1 MKKKLAVIAA
11 ILGIVS
17 MGSMVSAKDME
28 ITPGYYDVDFTKYD
42 FIDTSLNTIQFP
54 QGSASFEPFFKKLD
68 TLVFENRGKVR
79 ILHIGGSHLQ
89 ADVISGR
96 IREHLV
102 KEYPGASA
110 GRGFVFPYSAARTNT
125 PASYASYYKGI
136 WDKNK
141 NVQHEITKPLGL
153 LGIAISTRDPRAEIT
168 LLLDKYNTE
177 PIWGETSFRV
187 FGYSDSNDVEP
198 VLRIDSMDV
207 FGTFDASSQS
217 YVFTSPRP
225 IDTIQIAFRWADT
238 TKQAEVAAFITDS
251 LYKDSVARA
260 DSLARVADSLRM
272 DSLGI
277 TPPAS
282 SAQQMAQAV
291 AADSMFQGDCE
302 DVLDT
307 NCLNRDEDLQAA
319 LDSAAADTVP
329 PRPHFTLTGI
339 LAENNAPG
347 ITYTNVGINGAKV
360 SNYFEETCPLF
371 EKEMSYYKPDL
382 VIFAIG
388 INDANVDVFNDKAFR
403 EDYDMLIKRI
413 RKVSPKTAFIF
424 ETNNDSYRKV
434 RKKKYVQHP
443 NGEVARKA
451 FFMLADKH
459 KAGVWDKFSIMG
471 GLGSMAKWEKADL
484 AKKDKVHF
492 KTAGYQLLG
501 DMFYKALMQAYFDHI
516 ASLPAE
522 APVVAQAKPAATPT
536 PAPAPK
542 TIPAASS
549 VAPKTPTPS
558 AKTASSTATASATAP
573 AAAPANAKAAVAIQA
588 KVAAPAPTAAP
599 AKKEVAAKQPA
610 EKTVAPPQMP
620 KLAAA
625 AHKDVPMP
633 EVVKQTAQPAQPKIQ
648 IPLKPQAQAADSPTT
663 PTPSATDSK

>member
-207 FGTFDASSQS
+207 FGTFDSTSQS

-251 LYKDSVARA
+251 LFKDSVARA

-277 TPPAS
+277 TPPPAS
-282 SAQQMAQAV
+282 SQQASQVA

-307 NCLNRDEDLQAA
+307 NCLNRDEDLQAT

-360 SNYFEETCPLF
+360 SNYFEEVCPLF

-388 INDANVDVFNDKAFR
+388 INDANVDVFNDKIFR
-403 EDYDMLIKRI
+403 EDYDKLIQRI

-434 RKKKYVQHP
+434 RKRKYVQHP
-443 NGEVARKA
+443 NGEVARKS

-501 DMFYKALMQAYFDHI
+501 DMFYKALIQAYFDHI

-522 APVVAQAKPAATPT
+522 SPAVVQSKPAQPQT
-536 PAPAPK
+536 PA

-549 VAPKTPTPS
+549 VAPKIQATPT
-558 AKTASSTATASATAP
+558 AKTASS
-573 AAAPANAKAAVAIQA
+573 AAPTIQAKAPQTPVEKTAATIQA
-588 KVAAPAPTAAP
+588 KVATPLPSKSADAAP
-599 AKKEVAAKQPA
+599 AKPESTAKQTA

-633 EVVKQTAQPAQPKIQ
+633 EVVKQAAQPAQPKIQ
-648 IPLKPQAQAADSPTT
+648 VPLKPEAQ
-663 PTPSATDSK
+663 DSK

>member
-307 NCLNRDEDLQAA
+307 NCLNRDEDLQAT

-388 INDANVDVFNDKAFR
+388 INDANVEVFNDKVFR

-549 VAPKTPTPS
+549 
-558 AKTASSTATASATAP
+558 TAP
-573 AAAPANAKAAVAIQA
+573 AANAPANAKTAATIQA

-599 AKKEVAAKQPA
+599 AKTSTSTKTETTAKAETPAKQPV

-648 IPLKPQAQAADSPTT
+648 VPLKPIPQPAETPKT

>member
-110 GRGFVFPYSAARTNT
+110 GRGFIFPYSAARTNT

-207 FGTFDASSQS
+207 FGTFDSTSQS

-251 LYKDSVARA
+251 LFKDSVARA

-277 TPPAS
+277 TPPPAS
-282 SAQQMAQAV
+282 SQQASQVA

-307 NCLNRDEDLQAA
+307 NCLNRDEDMQAA

-360 SNYFEETCPLF
+360 SNYFEEVCPLF

-388 INDANVDVFNDKAFR
+388 INDANVDVFNDKIFR
-403 EDYDMLIKRI
+403 EDYDKLIKRI

-434 RKKKYVQHP
+434 RKRKYVQHP
-443 NGEVARKA
+443 NGEVARKS

-501 DMFYKALMQAYFDHI
+501 DMFYKALIQAYFDHI

-522 APVVAQAKPAATPT
+522 SPAVAQSKPAQPQT
-536 PAPAPK
+536 PA

-549 VAPKTPTPS
+549 VAPKVQATPT
-558 AKTASSTATASATAP
+558 AKTASS
-573 AAAPANAKAAVAIQA
+573 AAPTIQAKAPQTPVEKTAATIQA
-588 KVAAPAPTAAP
+588 KVATPLPSKSADAAP
-599 AKKEVAAKQPA
+599 AKPESTAKQTA

-648 IPLKPQAQAADSPTT
+648 VPLKPEAQDA
-663 PTPSATDSK
+663 K

>member
-207 FGTFDASSQS
+207 FGTFDSTSQS

-251 LYKDSVARA
+251 LFKDSVARA

-277 TPPAS
+277 TPPPAS
-282 SAQQMAQAV
+282 SQQASQVA

-307 NCLNRDEDLQAA
+307 NCLNRDEDLQAT
-319 LDSAAADTVP
+319 LDSAATDTVP

-360 SNYFEETCPLF
+360 SNYFEEVCPLF

-388 INDANVDVFNDKAFR
+388 INDANVDVFNDKIFR
-403 EDYDMLIKRI
+403 EDYDKLIKRI

-434 RKKKYVQHP
+434 RKRKYVQHP
-443 NGEVARKA
+443 NGEVARKS

-501 DMFYKALMQAYFDHI
+501 DMFYKALIQAYFDHI

-522 APVVAQAKPAATPT
+522 SPAVAQSKPAQPQT
-536 PAPAPK
+536 PA

-549 VAPKTPTPS
+549 VAPKVQATPT
-558 AKTASSTATASATAP
+558 AKTASS
-573 AAAPANAKAAVAIQA
+573 AAPTIQAKAPQTPVEKTAATIQA
-588 KVAAPAPTAAP
+588 KVATPLPSKSADAAP
-599 AKKEVAAKQPA
+599 AKPESTAKQTA

-648 IPLKPQAQAADSPTT
+648 VPLKPEAQDA
-663 PTPSATDSK
+663 K

>member
-102 KEYPGASA
+102 KEYLGASA

-207 FGTFDASSQS
+207 FGTFDSTSQS

-251 LYKDSVARA
+251 LFKDSVARA

-277 TPPAS
+277 TPPPAS
-282 SAQQMAQAV
+282 SQQASQVA

-307 NCLNRDEDLQAA
+307 NCLNRDEDLQAT

-360 SNYFEETCPLF
+360 SNYFEEVCPLF

-388 INDANVDVFNDKAFR
+388 INDANVDVFNDKIFR
-403 EDYDMLIKRI
+403 EDYDKLIKRI

-434 RKKKYVQHP
+434 RKRKYVQHP
-443 NGEVARKA
+443 NGEVARKS

-501 DMFYKALMQAYFDHI
+501 DMFYKALIQAYFDHI

-522 APVVAQAKPAATPT
+522 SPAVAQSKPAQPQT
-536 PAPAPK
+536 PA

-549 VAPKTPTPS
+549 VAPKVQATPT
-558 AKTASSTATASATAP
+558 AKTASS
-573 AAAPANAKAAVAIQA
+573 AAPTIQAKAPQTPVEKTAATIQA
-588 KVAAPAPTAAP
+588 KVATPLPSKSADAAP
-599 AKKEVAAKQPA
+599 AKPESTAKQTA

-648 IPLKPQAQAADSPTT
+648 VPLKPEAQDA
-663 PTPSATDSK
+663 K

>member
-54 QGSASFEPFFKKLD
+54 QLD

-207 FGTFDASSQS
+207 FGTFDSTSQS

-251 LYKDSVARA
+251 LFKDSVARA

-277 TPPAS
+277 TPPPAS
-282 SAQQMAQAV
+282 SQQASQVA

-307 NCLNRDEDLQAA
+307 NCLNRDEDLQAT

-360 SNYFEETCPLF
+360 SNYFEEVCPLF

-388 INDANVDVFNDKAFR
+388 INDANVDVFNDKIFR
-403 EDYDMLIKRI
+403 EDYDKLIKRI

-434 RKKKYVQHP
+434 RKRKYVQHP
-443 NGEVARKA
+443 NGEVARKS

-501 DMFYKALMQAYFDHI
+501 DMFYKALIQAYFDHI

-522 APVVAQAKPAATPT
+522 SPAVVQSKPAQPQT
-536 PAPAPK
+536 PA

-549 VAPKTPTPS
+549 VAPKVQATPT
-558 AKTASSTATASATAP
+558 AKTASS
-573 AAAPANAKAAVAIQA
+573 AAPTIQAKAPQTPVEKTAATIQA
-588 KVAAPAPTAAP
+588 KVATPLPSKSADAAP
-599 AKKEVAAKQPA
+599 AKPESTAKQTA

-648 IPLKPQAQAADSPTT
+648 VPLKPEAQDA
-663 PTPSATDSK
+663 K

>member
-1 MKKKLAVIAA
+1 MRKKLAAIAA
-11 ILGIVS
+11 ILSIFSIGFTE
-17 MGSMVSAKDME
+17 VSAKDME
-28 ITPGYYDVDFTKYD
+28 ITPGYYDVDFSKYD

-54 QGSASFEPFFKKLD
+54 KGSASFEPFFNKLD
-68 TLVFENRGKVR
+68 TLVFENRGTVR

-96 IREHLV
+96 IREHLI

-110 GRGFVFPYSAARTNT
+110 GRGFLFPYSAARTNT
-125 PASYASYYKGI
+125 PASYASSYKGI

-141 NVQHEITKPLGL
+141 NVQKEITKPLGL
-153 LGIAISTRDPRAEIT
+153 LGIAISTSDPRAEIT

-177 PIWGETSFRV
+177 PIWGETYLRV
-187 FGYSDSNDVEP
+187 FGFSDNNDVEP

-207 FGTFDASSQS
+207 FGTLDTASQS

-225 IDTIQIAFRWADT
+225 IDTIQIAFRWADS

-260 DSLARVADSLRM
+260 DSLARVADSLRL
-272 DSLGI
+272 DSLGLL
-277 TPPAS
+277 PS
-282 SAQQMAQAV
+282 STSMAQV
-291 AADSMFQGDCE
+291 ATADSMFQGDCE

-307 NCLNRDEDLQAA
+307 NCLNRDEELQSAMR
-319 LDSAAADTVP
+319 DSAATDTVP

-339 LAENNAPG
+339 LTENNDPG

-388 INDANVDVFNDKAFR
+388 INDANVEVFNDKLFR

-424 ETNNDSYRKV
+424 ETNNDSFRKV
-434 RKKKYVQHP
+434 RKRKYVQHP
-443 NGEVARKA
+443 NGEVARKS

-516 ASLPAE
+516 ANLPAE
-522 APVVAQAKPAATPT
+522 DPVEVQTAKANAAAQAAAPQ
-536 PAPAPK
+536 AIK
-542 TIPAASS
+542 TSTIAQQ
-549 VAPKTPTPS
+549 VAPKSVKDSPMKNSPMQ
-558 AKTASSTATASATAP
+558 ATVASARKT
-573 AAAPANAKAAVAIQA
+573 KAEMPMP
-588 KVAAPAPTAAP
+588 KVL
-599 AKKEVAAKQPA
+599 KQAAKDTQ
-610 EKTVAPPQMP
+610 Q
-620 KLAAA
+620 
-625 AHKDVPMP
+625 
-633 EVVKQTAQPAQPKIQ
+633 KIQ
-648 IPLKPQAQAADSPTT
+648 IPLKPDAQPTE
-663 PTPSATDSK
+663 KK

>member
-207 FGTFDASSQS
+207 FGTFDSTSQS

-251 LYKDSVARA
+251 LFKDSVARA

-277 TPPAS
+277 TPPPAS
-282 SAQQMAQAV
+282 SQQASQVA

-307 NCLNRDEDLQAA
+307 NCLNRDEDLQAT

-360 SNYFEETCPLF
+360 SNYFEEVCPLF

-388 INDANVDVFNDKAFR
+388 INDANVDVFNDKIFR
-403 EDYDMLIKRI
+403 EDYDKLIKRI

-434 RKKKYVQHP
+434 RKRKYVQHP
-443 NGEVARKA
+443 NGEVARKS

-501 DMFYKALMQAYFDHI
+501 DMFYKALIQAYFDHI

-522 APVVAQAKPAATPT
+522 SPAVVQSKPAQPQTPV
-536 PAPAPK
+536 

-549 VAPKTPTPS
+549 VAPKVQATPT
-558 AKTASSTATASATAP
+558 AKTASS
-573 AAAPANAKAAVAIQA
+573 AAPTIQAKAPQTPVEKTAATIQA
-588 KVAAPAPTAAP
+588 KVATPLPSKSADAAP
-599 AKKEVAAKQPA
+599 AKPESTAKQTA

-648 IPLKPQAQAADSPTT
+648 VPLKPEAQDA
-663 PTPSATDSK
+663 K

>member
-1 MKKKLAVIAA
+1 
-11 ILGIVS
+11 
-17 MGSMVSAKDME
+17 
-28 ITPGYYDVDFTKYD
+28 
-42 FIDTSLNTIQFP
+42 
-54 QGSASFEPFFKKLD
+54 
-68 TLVFENRGKVR
+68 
-79 ILHIGGSHLQ
+79 
-89 ADVISGR
+89 
-96 IREHLV
+96 
-102 KEYPGASA
+102 
-110 GRGFVFPYSAARTNT
+110 
-125 PASYASYYKGI
+125 
-136 WDKNK
+136 
-141 NVQHEITKPLGL
+141 
-153 LGIAISTRDPRAEIT
+153 
-168 LLLDKYNTE
+168 
-177 PIWGETSFRV
+177 
-187 FGYSDSNDVEP
+187 
-198 VLRIDSMDV
+198 
-207 FGTFDASSQS
+207 
-217 YVFTSPRP
+217 
-225 IDTIQIAFRWADT
+225 
-238 TKQAEVAAFITDS
+238 
-251 LYKDSVARA
+251 
-260 DSLARVADSLRM
+260 M

-277 TPPAS
+277 TPPA
-282 SAQQMAQAV
+282 AQQMAQAV

-307 NCLNRDEDLQAA
+307 NCLNRDEDMQAA
-319 LDSAAADTVP
+319 LDSVAADTVP

-388 INDANVDVFNDKAFR
+388 INDANVEVFNDKVFR

-522 APVVAQAKPAATPT
+522 APVVAQAKPAAAPA

-549 VAPKTPTPS
+549 VAPKAQAPT
-558 AKTASSTATASATAP
+558 AKTASSTATTATATAQAP
-573 AAAPANAKAAVAIQA
+573 TVPANAKTAATIQA
-588 KVAAPAPTAAP
+588 KVAAPAPANAP
-599 AKKEVAAKQPA
+599 ATTPA
-610 EKTVAPPQMP
+610 KTVAPPQMP
-620 KLAAA
+620 KIAAA

-633 EVVKQTAQPAQPKIQ
+633 EVVKQTAQPAQPQIQ
-648 IPLKPQAQAADSPTT
+648 VPLKPEAQD
-663 PTPSATDSK
+663 KK

>member
-1 MKKKLAVIAA
+1 MKKKLAIIAA

-207 FGTFDASSQS
+207 FGTFDSTSQS

-251 LYKDSVARA
+251 LFKDSVARA

-277 TPPAS
+277 TPPPAS
-282 SAQQMAQAV
+282 SQQASQVA

-307 NCLNRDEDLQAA
+307 NCLNRDEDLQAT

-360 SNYFEETCPLF
+360 SNYFEEVCPLF

-388 INDANVDVFNDKAFR
+388 INDANVDVFNDKIFR
-403 EDYDMLIKRI
+403 EDYDKLIQRI

-434 RKKKYVQHP
+434 RKRKYVQHP
-443 NGEVARKA
+443 NGEVARKS

-501 DMFYKALMQAYFDHI
+501 DMFYKALIQAYFDHI

-522 APVVAQAKPAATPT
+522 SPAVVQSKPAQPQT
-536 PAPAPK
+536 PA

-549 VAPKTPTPS
+549 VAPKVQATPT
-558 AKTASSTATASATAP
+558 AKTASS
-573 AAAPANAKAAVAIQA
+573 AAPTIQAKAPQTPVEKTAATIQA
-588 KVAAPAPTAAP
+588 KVATPLPSKSADAAP
-599 AKKEVAAKQPA
+599 AKPESTAKQTA

-648 IPLKPQAQAADSPTT
+648 VPLKPEAQDA
-663 PTPSATDSK
+663 K

>member
-110 GRGFVFPYSAARTNT
+110 GRNT

-307 NCLNRDEDLQAA
+307 NCLNRDEDMQAA
-319 LDSAAADTVP
+319 LDSVAADTVP

-388 INDANVDVFNDKAFR
+388 INDANVEVFNDKVFR

-522 APVVAQAKPAATPT
+522 APVVAQAKPAAAPA

-549 VAPKTPTPS
+549 VAPKAQAPT
-558 AKTASSTATASATAP
+558 AKTASSTATTATATAQAP
-573 AAAPANAKAAVAIQA
+573 TVPANAKTAATIQA
-588 KVAAPAPTAAP
+588 KVAAPAPANAP
-599 AKKEVAAKQPA
+599 ATTPA
-610 EKTVAPPQMP
+610 KTVAPPQMP
-620 KLAAA
+620 KIAAA

-633 EVVKQTAQPAQPKIQ
+633 EVVKQTAQPAQPQIQ
-648 IPLKPQAQAADSPTT
+648 VPLKPEAQD
-663 PTPSATDSK
+663 KK

>member
-11 ILGIVS
+11 MLGIVS

-277 TPPAS
+277 TPPA
-282 SAQQMAQAV
+282 AQQMAQAV

-307 NCLNRDEDLQAA
+307 NCLNRDEDMQAA
-319 LDSAAADTVP
+319 LDSVAADTVP

-388 INDANVDVFNDKAFR
+388 INDANVEVFNDKVFR

-522 APVVAQAKPAATPT
+522 APVVAQAKPTAA
-536 PAPAPK
+536 PAPASAPK

-549 VAPKTPTPS
+549 VAPKAQAPT
-558 AKTASSTATASATAP
+558 AKTASSSATTATATAQAP
-573 AAAPANAKAAVAIQA
+573 TVPANAKTAATIQA
-588 KVAAPAPTAAP
+588 KVAAPAPTNAP
-599 AKKEVAAKQPA
+599 ATTPAK
-610 EKTVAPPQMP
+610 TIAPPQMP
-620 KLAAA
+620 KIAAA

-633 EVVKQTAQPAQPKIQ
+633 EVVKQTAQPAQPQIQ
-648 IPLKPQAQAADSPTT
+648 VPLKPEAQD
-663 PTPSATDSK
+663 KK

>member
-207 FGTFDASSQS
+207 FGTFDSTSQS

-251 LYKDSVARA
+251 LFKDSVARA

-277 TPPAS
+277 TPPPAS
-282 SAQQMAQAV
+282 SQQASQVA

-307 NCLNRDEDLQAA
+307 NCLNRDEDLQAT

-360 SNYFEETCPLF
+360 SNYFEEVCPLF

-388 INDANVDVFNDKAFR
+388 INDANVDVFNDKIFR
-403 EDYDMLIKRI
+403 EDYDKLIKRI

-434 RKKKYVQHP
+434 RKRKYVQHP
-443 NGEVARKA
+443 NGEVARKS

-459 KAGVWDKFSIMG
+459 KAGIWDKFSIMG

-501 DMFYKALMQAYFDHI
+501 DMFYKALIQAYFDHI

-522 APVVAQAKPAATPT
+522 SPAVVQSKPAQPQT
-536 PAPAPK
+536 PA

-549 VAPKTPTPS
+549 VAPKIQATPT
-558 AKTASSTATASATAP
+558 AKTASS
-573 AAAPANAKAAVAIQA
+573 AAPTIQAKAPQTPVEKTAATIQA
-588 KVAAPAPTAAP
+588 KVATPLPSKSADAAP
-599 AKKEVAAKQPA
+599 AKPESTAKQTA

-648 IPLKPQAQAADSPTT
+648 VPLKPEAQDA
-663 PTPSATDSK
+663 K

>member
-1 MKKKLAVIAA
+1 MRKKLAAIAA
-11 ILGIVS
+11 ILSIFSIGFTE
-17 MGSMVSAKDME
+17 VSAKDME
-28 ITPGYYDVDFTKYD
+28 ITPGYYDVDFSKYD

-54 QGSASFEPFFKKLD
+54 KGSASFDQFFNKLD
-68 TLVFENRGKVR
+68 TLVFENRGTVR

-96 IREHLV
+96 IREHLI

-110 GRGFVFPYSAARTNT
+110 GRGFLFPYSAARTNT
-125 PASYASYYKGI
+125 PASYASSYKGI

-141 NVQHEITKPLGL
+141 NVQKEITKPLGL
-153 LGIAISTRDPRAEIT
+153 LGIAISTSDPRAEIT
-168 LLLDKYNTE
+168 LLLDKYNSE

-187 FGYSDSNDVEP
+187 FGFSDNNDVEP

-207 FGTFDASSQS
+207 FGTLDTASQS

-225 IDTIQIAFRWADT
+225 IDTIQIAFRWTDT

-260 DSLARVADSLRM
+260 DSLARVADSLRR
-272 DSLGI
+272 DSLGLL
-277 TPPAS
+277 PS
-282 SAQQMAQAV
+282 SNSMAQV
-291 AADSMFQGDCE
+291 ATADSMFQGDCE

-307 NCLNRDEDLQAA
+307 NCLNRDEELQGAA
-319 LDSAAADTVP
+319 KDSAADTVP

-339 LAENNAPG
+339 LAENNDPG

-360 SNYFEETCPLF
+360 ANYFEETCPLF

-388 INDANVDVFNDKAFR
+388 INDANVEVFNDKAFR

-516 ASLPAE
+516 ANLPAE
-522 APVVAQAKPAATPT
+522 DPVAVQAAKT
-536 PAPAPK
+536 PAPATPQAVK
-542 TIPAASS
+542 AAAIAQQ
-549 VAPKTPTPS
+549 VAPTPKNTPMKNS
-558 AKTASSTATASATAP
+558 PMQATVASARKT
-573 AAAPANAKAAVAIQA
+573 KA
-588 KVAAPAPTAAP
+588 
-599 AKKEVAAKQPA
+599 E
-610 EKTVAPPQMP
+610 
-620 KLAAA
+620 
-625 AHKDVPMP
+625 VPMP
-633 EVVKQTAQPAQPKIQ
+633 KVLQQAAKDTQQKIQ
-648 IPLKPQAQAADSPTT
+648 IPLKPDAQPTE
-663 PTPSATDSK
+663 KK

>member
-11 ILGIVS
+11 MLGIVS

-238 TKQAEVAAFITDS
+238 TKQAEIAAFITDS

-277 TPPAS
+277 TPPA
-282 SAQQMAQAV
+282 AQQMAQAV

-307 NCLNRDEDLQAA
+307 NCLNRDEDMQAA
-319 LDSAAADTVP
+319 LDSVAADTVP

-388 INDANVDVFNDKAFR
+388 INDANVEVFNDKVFR

-522 APVVAQAKPAATPT
+522 APVVAQAKPTAA
-536 PAPAPK
+536 PAPASAPK

-549 VAPKTPTPS
+549 VAPKAQAPT
-558 AKTASSTATASATAP
+558 AKTASSSATTATATAQAP
-573 AAAPANAKAAVAIQA
+573 TVPANAKTAATIQA
-588 KVAAPAPTAAP
+588 KVAAPAPTNAP
-599 AKKEVAAKQPA
+599 ATTPAK
-610 EKTVAPPQMP
+610 TIAPPQMP
-620 KLAAA
+620 KIAAA

-633 EVVKQTAQPAQPKIQ
+633 EVVKQTAQPAQPQIQ
-648 IPLKPQAQAADSPTT
+648 VPLKPEAQD
-663 PTPSATDSK
+663 KK

>member
-277 TPPAS
+277 TPPA
-282 SAQQMAQAV
+282 AQQMAQAV

-307 NCLNRDEDLQAA
+307 NCLNRDEDMQAA
-319 LDSAAADTVP
+319 LDSVAADTVP

-388 INDANVDVFNDKAFR
+388 INDANVEVFNDKVFR

-522 APVVAQAKPAATPT
+522 APVVAQAKPAAAPA

-549 VAPKTPTPS
+549 VAPKAQAPTV
-558 AKTASSTATASATAP
+558 KTASSTATTATATAQAP
-573 AAAPANAKAAVAIQA
+573 RVPANAKTAATIQA
-588 KVAAPAPTAAP
+588 KVAAPAPANAP
-599 AKKEVAAKQPA
+599 ATTPA
-610 EKTVAPPQMP
+610 KTVVPPQMP
-620 KLAAA
+620 KIAAA

-633 EVVKQTAQPAQPKIQ
+633 EVVKQTAQPAQPQIQ
-648 IPLKPQAQAADSPTT
+648 VPLKPEAQD
-663 PTPSATDSK
+663 KK

>member
-1 MKKKLAVIAA
+1 MRKKLAIIAA
-11 ILGIVS
+11 IIGIFS
-17 MGSMVSAKDME
+17 IGFTEVSAKDME
-28 ITPGYYDVDFTKYD
+28 ITPGYYDVDFSKYD

-54 QGSASFEPFFKKLD
+54 RGSASFDLFFNKLD

-96 IREHLV
+96 IREHLI

-125 PASYASYYKGI
+125 PASYASSYKGI

-141 NVQHEITKPLGL
+141 NVQKEITKPLGL
-153 LGIAISTRDPRAEIT
+153 LGIAISTSDPRAEIT
-168 LLLDKYNTE
+168 LLLDKYNSE

-187 FGYSDSNDVEP
+187 FGFSDSNNVEP

-207 FGTFDASSQS
+207 FGTLDTASQS

-225 IDTIQIAFRWADT
+225 IDTIQIAFRWSDS

-260 DSLARVADSLRM
+260 DSLARVADSLRL
-272 DSLGI
+272 DSLGLL
-277 TPPAS
+277 PS
-282 SAQQMAQAV
+282 SNSMAQV
-291 AADSMFQGDCE
+291 ATADSMFQGDCE

-307 NCLNRDEDLQAA
+307 NCLNRDEELQSAMR
-319 LDSAAADTVP
+319 DSAATDTVP

-388 INDANVDVFNDKAFR
+388 INDANVEVFNDKAFR

-434 RKKKYVQHP
+434 RKRKYVQHP
-443 NGEVARKA
+443 NGEVARKS

-516 ASLPAE
+516 ANLPAE
-522 APVVAQAKPAATPT
+522 DPVAAAQAQAAEKAAAQMTPQ
-536 PAPAPK
+536 
-542 TIPAASS
+542 
-549 VAPKTPTPS
+549 
-558 AKTASSTATASATAP
+558 TASIAKQVSPKAVKDTPMKNSPMQATVASARKT
-573 AAAPANAKAAVAIQA
+573 KAEM
-588 KVAAPAPTAAP
+588 P
-599 AKKEVAAKQPA
+599 
-610 EKTVAPPQMP
+610 MP
-620 KLAAA
+620 K
-625 AHKDVPMP
+625 VMQ
-633 EVVKQTAQPAQPKIQ
+633 QTSKNTQQKIQ
-648 IPLKPQAQAADSPTT
+648 IPLKPDAQSTE
-663 PTPSATDSK
+663 KK